1 MLCTSCNTEI
11 SPIFKHAISQNMCPA
26 CGGSIM
32 DEEALGLLEDIKS
45 TISNEAKLRDET
57 VHKLAMALFS
67 KYNISPNGT
76 EINFI
81 QQKPIVRK
89 VQPTNVINEEEDIKI
104 APPSDIRKIEENVSV
119 VKAEEVM
126 VEGISE
132 KERER
137 IMEQAIREK
146 YAIVDQIQSN
156 STDIFD
162 DENSQPSNDSLFS
175 EDVNPILEQNRL
187 ARLAKQKQAMK
198 SGTGAFRRSG

>member
-11 SPIFKHAISQNMCPA
+11 SPTFKHAISQNMCPA

-67 KYNISPNGT
+67 KYNISPNGA
-76 EINFI
+76 EVNFI
-81 QQKPIVRK
+81 QQKPVVKK

-162 DENSQPSNDSLFS
+162 DENSQPSGDSLFS